1 MNINEFITI
10 DLAKTQ
16 LITFCKNK
24 ETQILKMIL
33 SNANNKI

>member
-1 MNINEFITI
+1 MDINEFKTI
-10 DLAKTQ
+10 DLAKTVM
-16 LITFCKNK
+16 ITFCKNK